1 MTGARPVSRLVKPFD
16 VAVTLP
22 GSKSIALRQLV
33 ISALA
38 AEPSTLAGVP
48 RSDDIEDMIEALR
61 RLGTG
66 ISETGPSRLAVE
78 PPQSLATGE
87 IAVELRL
94 SGVSMRLLL
103 AVAAL
108 RRDETRLDGLP
119 PLRARPNH
127 DMIEALTELGCETT
141 ARDGG
146 HLPITVRGP
155 AHPADAVSIGTRVTS
170 QHLSGLLLVAPKL
183 PRGLTVHMQDD
194 LVSAPYVEITRAEM
208 ARRGIEVEAVDARTL
223 RVRPGRYAGGAVTIE
238 GDASAAT
245 YHAALA
251 TLHASTVRLANLGTS
266 TTQGDFAFF
275 DLCARLGASVDATE
289 DRVTITGPRNLRP
302 LDRVDMESM
311 PDAAP
316 TLMAMAPF
324 LPAPIRITGLSTLRH
339 KECDRIACPAGEL
352 RKAGVAVEE
361 GPDWI
366 AVTPASAPRPARFE
380 TFDDHRMAM
389 AFAVFAS
396 KVGGCEILDPG
407 CVSKTYADFWRDF
420 ERVCP

>member
-1 MTGARPVSRLVKPFD
+1 MTGARPVSRIVQPFD

-38 AEPSTLAGVP
+38 EEPSTLAGVP
-48 RSDDIEDMIEALR
+48 RSEDVEDMIAALR

-66 ISETGPSRLAVE
+66 ISEPGPSRLAVE

-87 IAVELRL
+87 IAIDLRL

-155 AHPADAVSIGTRVTS
+155 AHPADEVSIGTRVTS
-170 QHLSGLLLVAPKL
+170 QHLSGLLLVAPRL
-183 PRGLTVHMQDD
+183 PRGLTLRMKDD
-194 LVSAPYVEITRAEM
+194 LVSAPYVEITRGEM
-208 ARRGIEVEAVDARTL
+208 ARRGIEVEAVDTRTL
-223 RVRPGRYAGGAVTIE
+223 RVRPGRYGGGAVTIE

-251 TLHASTVRLANLGTS
+251 TLHASTVRIDNLGTS
-266 TTQGDFAFF
+266 TTQGDFGFF
-275 DLCARLGASVDATE
+275 DLCERLGASVNATSAQ
-289 DRVTITGPRNLRP
+289 VTITGPREVNA
-302 LDRVDMESM
+302 LDTADMESM

-324 LPAPIRITGLSTLRH
+324 LPAPLRITGLSTLRH

-352 RKAGVAVEE
+352 RKAGVTVDE

-366 AVTPASAPRPARFE
+366 AITPVPELRAARFE

-396 KVGGCEILDPG
+396 RVGGCEILDPG

-420 ERVCP
+420 ERVCR

>member
-1 MTGARPVSRLVKPFD
+1 MPPRP
-16 VAVTLP
+16 
-22 GSKSIALRQLV
+22 
-33 ISALA
+33 
-38 AEPSTLAGVP
+38 
-48 RSDDIEDMIEALR
+48 
-61 RLGTG
+61 
-66 ISETGPSRLAVE
+66 
-78 PPQSLATGE
+78 
-87 IAVELRL
+87 
-94 SGVSMRLLL
+94 
-103 AVAAL
+103 
-108 RRDETRLDGLP
+108 
-119 PLRARPNH
+119 H
-127 DMIEALTELGCETT
+127 
-141 ARDGG
+141 
-146 HLPITVRGP
+146 
-155 AHPADAVSIGTRVTS
+155 
-170 QHLSGLLLVAPKL
+170 
-183 PRGLTVHMQDD
+183 
-194 LVSAPYVEITRAEM
+194 
-208 ARRGIEVEAVDARTL
+208 
-223 RVRPGRYAGGAVTIE
+223 
-238 GDASAAT
+238 

-251 TLHASTVRLANLGTS
+251 TLHASTVHIENLGTS

-275 DLCARLGASVDATE
+275 ELCARLGASVEATE
-289 DRVTITGPRNLRP
+289 DRVTITGPTALRP

-352 RKAGVAVEE
+352 RKAGVTVAE

-366 AVTPASAPRPARFE
+366 AIAPASAPRPARFE